1 MIRIR
6 STGCF
11 AGVLA
16 LALTAGPIA
25 GQSAAADPA
34 QPESDTVPEPVKK
47 KGGLFGKVKGL
58 AGNKVVQTVAKT
70 AACTMLPGG
79 QAIAGAIDTA
89 SSKSVGEA
97 AAGAAGAAA
106 GTGCLPGMGGAGPV
120 GGMAG
125 AAAAG
130 LAGSVPAGYAPDMPA
145 ATSGDA
151 GPYGGMEEMARCLGF
166 TTEEFLALGRQAG
179 IGQKVDLARYR
190 SCAMQQMKGE

>member
-120 GGMAG
+120 GGMAAPLPRGSRARCPRGMPRTCPPLPRATRVRTAAWRKWRAAWASRPRSSSRWVARPGSGRRWTWRAIG
-125 AAAAG
+125 AA
-130 LAGSVPAGYAPDMPA
+130 
-145 ATSGDA
+145 
-151 GPYGGMEEMARCLGF
+151 RCN
-166 TTEEFLALGRQAG
+166 R
-179 IGQKVDLARYR
+179 
-190 SCAMQQMKGE
+190 